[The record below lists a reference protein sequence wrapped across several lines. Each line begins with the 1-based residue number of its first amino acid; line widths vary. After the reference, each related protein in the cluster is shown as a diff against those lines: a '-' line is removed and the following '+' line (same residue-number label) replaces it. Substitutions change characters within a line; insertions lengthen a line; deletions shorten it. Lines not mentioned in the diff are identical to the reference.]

1 LPCRL
6 IDCARYTMNSRDNR
20 PNFFIRAIPFI
31 VLLVF
36 WVIYAGSEV
45 IRGRFDILT
54 SVIPTGLFIIAYIV
68 VRLSAKEQK
77 G

>member
-1 LPCRL
+1 
-6 IDCARYTMNSRDNR
+6 MNSGNNR
-20 PNFFIRAIPFI
+20 HNFFIREIPLI

-36 WVIYAGSEV
+36 WVVYGGIEI

-68 VRLSAKEQK
+68 VRLAAKGQ
-77 G
+77 

>member
-1 LPCRL
+1 
-6 IDCARYTMNSRDNR
+6 MNSRDNR

-36 WVIYAGSEV
+36 WVIYAGIEV

>member
-1 LPCRL
+1 
-6 IDCARYTMNSRDNR
+6 MSSRDKR
-20 PNFFIRAIPFI
+20 PNFFIREIPLV

-36 WVIYAGSEV
+36 WVIYAGIEV

-68 VRLSAKEQK
+68 VRLTSKEQK
-77 G
+77 GRG